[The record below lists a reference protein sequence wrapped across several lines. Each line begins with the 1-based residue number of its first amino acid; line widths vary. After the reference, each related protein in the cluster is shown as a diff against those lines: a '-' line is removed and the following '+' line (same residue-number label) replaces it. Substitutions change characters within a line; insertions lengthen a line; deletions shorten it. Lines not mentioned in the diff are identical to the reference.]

1 MSDTSSAETNEVP
14 TIFEN
19 DDFYVGQ
26 KGTEIASRKDLSPRQ
41 KMMKNMAASQ
51 PDFSF
56 PIRGMAIN
64 KIIDASST
72 LIALIMRISS
82 LGDYDEVEDLHKRC
96 RSELDTIILELHK
109 EAYDRSTQIAFSYC
123 MCSFIDETVLATDWG
138 ERSGWAQKSLLSI
151 YHQET
156 WGGEKFFIVAE
167 RLSDEAKRYIDILE
181 FLYLCMVL
189 GYEGKYRPEHNGKL
203 KLEAFMQEI
212 HDIIRKER
220 GYPPEISTFDS
231 TNIIA
236 KDHLV
241 KWQTPVIAVIMTAL
255 IIAII
260 MYLAYFFYTENYTNG
275 IINDLSHV
283 LKGD

>member
-1 MSDTSSAETNEVP
+1 MSDTNNTTTNEVP
-14 TIFEN
+14 TIFETDN
-19 DDFYVGQ
+19 FY
-26 KGTEIASRKDLSPRQ
+26 IADNESE
-41 KMMKNMAASQ
+41 AASKKSPVLEQ
-51 PDFSF
+51 KSLKKIVVNRPDFSF
-56 PIRGMAIN
+56 AIRGMSIN
-64 KIIDASST
+64 KIIDAAST

-82 LGDYDEVEDLHKRC
+82 LSDYDEVEDLHKRC

-138 ERSGWAQKSLLSI
+138 EKSGWAQKSLLSI

-220 GYPPEISTFDS
+220 GYPPEFSTFDS
-231 TNIIA
+231 SNIVP
-236 KDHLV
+236 KDHFV
-241 KWQTPVIAVIMTAL
+241 KWQTPVIAVISFAL

-260 MYLAYFFYTENYTNG
+260 MYLGYFFYTENYTNG